1 MLVDEQI
8 WDHAGH
14 KKIPQTAIFKQVK
27 IQWLKY
33 FLCDFLI
40 ELGGDIYFL
49 NFGFF
54 EFLGRLKCLNDLGI
68 ASIEPTSLFV
78 NIIVIEYSSFAEF

>member
-1 MLVDEQI
+1 M
-8 WDHAGH
+8 
-14 KKIPQTAIFKQVK
+14 
-27 IQWLKY
+27 
-33 FLCDFLI
+33 
-40 ELGGDIYFL
+40 

-78 NIIVIEYSSFAEF
+78 NIIVIEYSSFAEFEIAFFLHKEIEDIKLILLGGLIRTVGNNDIVPLRQLSTVHRLTKIN